1 MKVTAAIVHQMREA
15 SGLGMQTCR
24 EAAIHAE
31 THLGGDV
38 VLALIYADVNAFAV
52 SIKSRDPAVSDADAR
67 RAHMLALAENRRAD
81 MLRQPAW
88 ALLSDMCNAQKEIT
102 TSC

>member
-1 MKVTAAIVHQMREA
+1 MTVTAAIVHQMREA
-15 SGLGMQTCR
+15 SGLGMRACTK
-24 EAAIHAE
+24 AAIHAE
-31 THLGGDV
+31 RDLGGDI

-52 SIKSRDPAVSDADAR
+52 TIRSTDPTVSAEEAR
-67 RAHMLALAENRRAD
+67 RTHMLALAESRRAD

-88 ALLSDMCNAQKEIT
+88 ALLSDMCNAQKGIT